1 MFSFTATNQIGI
13 GLGHLKVEHLT
24 VNKRNLG
31 PPTPQKNIHFLVKI
45 IHIFYVYLKNCPGIQ
60 VNFLVLRKY

>member
-31 PPTPQKNIHFLVKI
+31 SSPPQKNIHFW
-45 IHIFYVYLKNCPGIQ
+45 
-60 VNFLVLRKY
+60 